1 MITIKFKNTFTT
13 ENAEITEQRRP
24 VVQIPQIIKREV
36 SYHKRTALTFVY
48 TDISCTHPL
57 RFQDELVYIIILM
70 QSVYVNKITY

>member
-1 MITIKFKNTFTT
+1 MIKITIKETFTT
-13 ENAEITEQRRP
+13 GNAEITEQRRP
-24 VVQIPQIIKREV
+24 VVLIPPIIKRV
-36 SYHKRTALTFVY
+36 VTYHKRTALTFVY